1 MPASSTLIIGAGPA
15 GLAVA
20 ACLERQGVAATI
32 LEQGR
37 QVASSWRGHYDRL
50 HLHTDRARS
59 GLPFVPLPR
68 DYPRY
73 PSRAQVIDYLDCYAG
88 ALRAGIRFGH
98 QVTSARPDGG
108 GWAVGTQD
116 TVCHADHLV
125 VATGYTREPY
135 SPVWPGQDEYRGV
148 RLHSSRYRNG
158 RPFQGQRVLVIGFG
172 NSAGEI
178 AIDLHEHGA
187 RVDLAVRGPV
197 NVIPRELFGIP
208 ILAIGTLQRRLPT
221 RLADALN
228 RPLLRAVV
236 GDLTRYG
243 LRPSRDGTLTRIW
256 RDARIPLIDV
266 GTIRLIKQGA
276 IGVRPGIE
284 RFTRDGVVFTNG
296 SERPYDAV
304 VLGTGY
310 RPRVSGFLQDAAAAL
325 DAEGTPVVSGGESP
339 VPGLWFCGFHV
350 SPVGMLREIGRE
362 AKAIGEAIA
371 RAPKVRAAR
380 D

>member
-1 MPASSTLIIGAGPA
+1 MPAVNTLIVGAGPA

-20 ACLERQGVAATI
+20 ACLERHGVPAMI
-32 LEQGR
+32 LEQSR
-37 QVASSWRGHYDRL
+37 QIGSAWRGHYDRL
-50 HLHTDRARS
+50 RLHTDRAHS

-73 PSRAQVIDYLDCYAG
+73 PSRAQVIDYLDRYAG
-88 ALRAGIRFGH
+88 ALRTEIRFGQ
-98 QVTSARPDGG
+98 QVGSARPDEG

-116 TVCHADHLV
+116 TVYHADHLV

-135 SPVWPGQDEYRGV
+135 TPVWPGQDRYRGAL
-148 RLHSSRYRNG
+148 LHSSRYRNG
-158 RPFQGQRVLVIGFG
+158 EPFQGQRVLVVGFG

-187 RVDLAVRGPV
+187 RVALAVRGPV
-197 NVIPRELFGIP
+197 NVVPRELFGVP
-208 ILAIGTLQRRLPT
+208 ILTIGTLQRRLPP

-228 RPLLRAVV
+228 RPLLRLVV

-243 LRPSRDGTLTRIW
+243 LRPSPDGTLTRIR

-266 GTIRLIKQGA
+266 GTIRLIKRGA
-276 IGVRPGIE
+276 IEVRPGIE
-284 RFTRDGVVFTNG
+284 RFTADGVVFTDG
-296 SERPYDAV
+296 SERPFDAV

-310 RPRVSGFLQDAAAAL
+310 RPRVNGFLQGAAAAL
-325 DAEGTPVVSGGESP
+325 DAQGTPVVSGPESP
-339 VPGLWFCGFHV
+339 VSGLYFCGYHV

-362 AKAIGEAIA
+362 AQAIGAGIA
-371 RAPKVRAAR
+371 KASGR
-380 D
+380 